1 MTNEFNKFSGC
12 EINTQKSIAFLHTT
26 MNVRKSKSKG
36 DTIYNHT
43 QKNEIYS
50 VINLIKCV

>member
-26 MNVRKSKSKG
+26 MNVLKSKSKG
-36 DTIYNHT
+36 DTIYNHA
-43 QKNEIYS
+43 KENEIYS
-50 VINLIKCV
+50 AVNLIKCI

>member
-1 MTNEFNKFSGC
+1 MINEFNKFSGC